1 MNEIIKGDFVKLNQI
16 IILFGYKEVIF
27 VEWKDLMR
35 STKNVLERCWSIHHD
50 NPCKFSV
57 KIGDYICGEKI
68 TEETYKEILEYQQ
81 HFPYFDVEL
90 KDNKIYVR
98 GNCKYGSWL

>member
-1 MNEIIKGDFVKLNQI
+1 M
-16 IILFGYKEVIF
+16 
-27 VEWKDLMR
+27 EWKDLMR

-57 KIGDYICGEKI
+57 KIGETLYGEKI
-68 TEETYKEILEYQQ
+68 TNETYEEILRYQK

-90 KDNKIYVR
+90 VDNQIHVK